1 MTHSRNTH
9 MRHIA
14 VRCAALVLVAWMLL
28 LSGCT
33 AQTAQTK
40 SYRDAPDFYGANIGI
55 MTGTVLDDLLGDVLQ
70 GATFKRYDD
79 IAGQLEALRKG
90 DVDGVALDLPM
101 AELIAAQQPEF
112 AVFDQVLAENDY
124 GYMLRKGSELTPRIS
139 EVIERFKAD
148 GTIDALAEKWLSGDE
163 ARMVIDW
170 SQYQLEGRAGG
181 TLRVAYD
188 PTGAPMT
195 YIIGDGEAAGFEVEL
210 ILMIADELDMG
221 VELTRTNFSSL
232 INSVQ
237 SDKAD
242 VAISCITIT
251 PERSEQVDFP
261 TSYFSGG
268 TVLLCRASDLPATDK
283 DLNSASVT
291 IAVEAASATETAA
304 RTQYPNANY
313 IYVSN
318 ATDGMLAVQSGK
330 ADAFAVDLSTY
341 ESSLAA
347 GTSGLK
353 LHSDGIIGDI
363 GKVSIGVSR
372 LTSIPN
378 AVKLIDQ
385 FLSEITADGTLEAMR
400 KRWLT
405 DRDYEMPDI
414 AQAESPDFTIT
425 VGTTGL
431 VEPYSFYV
439 GEDVTGLDVEL
450 MRRFALWC
458 NAGLKLELYD
468 WNGLATACVAG
479 KVDYIASNLFETPEK
494 REAMDFSTPYAQV
507 QTVMVVPE
515 STAASKTF
523 WQSIK
528 DSFEK
533 TFITENRWK
542 LIANGLGVTLEIS
555 IFAGILGS
563 ILGFGLCLA
572 LRSRHKWLRLPF
584 AALCRL
590 ITGIPSLVVLMI
602 IYFVIFASVSISP
615 VFVGILSFALLFAV
629 AVAGILDTGI
639 NAIDRGQW
647 EAASALGFGG
657 ASTFRRVI
665 MPQALRHVLPLYKGE
680 FVSMV
685 KLTSIVGY
693 ISIEDLTKAGDI
705 IRSRTYEAFFP
716 LLATAAI
723 YFAISTLATYALG
736 RVELHIDPRR
746 KPRRLP
752 KGVEQTDAPDAVN
765 PAPVAKPA
773 GTQPA
778 EVLITVEHLKKSYPN
793 ATPLKD
799 VNTTIRRGEVIT
811 IIGPSGT
818 GKSTLMR
825 CINRLDTPT
834 EGRITVF
841 GQDVCA
847 RGVDLTVLRR
857 RMGMVFQSFNLF
869 GHLTVI
875 ENVMLAPVVLK
886 HAPRQQAYEN
896 GIRLLRMVGMAEK
909 ALNYPDELSGGQRQ
923 RVAIARALAMDP
935 EIVLFDEPTSA
946 LDPTM
951 VGEVLAVIR
960 RLANEGL
967 TMMIVTH
974 EMKFARDVSTRIFY
988 MDQGVI
994 YEDGTPEQIFDHPRR
1009 NRTRTF
1015 VNRLK
1020 VLPFK
1025 ITSPNYDFIAMTEQL
1040 QQFGEKNLLPRR
1052 QLDNLRRAFEE
1063 ICAMNIIPHSPQ
1075 DYVLRVFTEY
1085 SESGKLEMRFRWG
1098 GARFNPFKEGDQLSS
1113 RLVMAF
1119 IKDYHYEYSDG
1130 ENRLVVTL

>member
-1 MTHSRNTH
+1 MTHN
-9 MRHIA
+9 RHARRLAARCLALALIA
-14 VRCAALVLVAWMLL
+14 LMLL
-28 LSGCT
+28 LSGCS
-33 AQTAQTK
+33 AQTTQTRL
-40 SYRDAPDFYGANIGI
+40 YREVSDFYGANIGI
-55 MTGTVLDDLLGDVLQ
+55 MTGTVLDDLLGDALP
-70 GATFKRYDD
+70 GATFKSYDD
-79 IAGQLEALRKG
+79 TAGQLEALKKG

-101 AELIAAQQPEF
+101 AKLIAAQQPEF
-112 AVFDQVLAENDY
+112 AVFDQVLAENEY
-124 GYMLRKGSELTPRIS
+124 GYMLRKGSELTAPMS

-148 GTIDALAEKWLSGDE
+148 GTIGALADKWISGDE
-163 ARMVIDW
+163 ERMVIDW

-195 YIIGDGEAAGFEVEL
+195 YIVDDGEPAGLEIEL
-210 ILMIADELDMG
+210 ILMIADALDMG

-237 SDKAD
+237 SNKAD
-242 VAISCITIT
+242 VAIGCITIT

-261 TSYFSGG
+261 TSHFSGG
-268 TVLLCRASDLPATDK
+268 TVLLCRASDLPASDP
-283 DLNSASVT
+283 DLNSPDVT
-291 IAVEAASATETAA
+291 IAIEAATATETDA
-304 RTQYPNANY
+304 RAKYPEANY

-318 ATDGMLAVQSGK
+318 ATDGMLAVLSGK

-341 ESSLAA
+341 ESSVAS
-347 GTSGLK
+347 GTTGLR
-353 LHSDGIIGDI
+353 LHSDGVIGEV
-363 GKVSIGVSR
+363 GNVSVGVSR
-372 LTSIPN
+372 LTAIPD
-378 AVKLIDQ
+378 AKALIDE
-385 FLSEITADGTLEAMR
+385 FLAEITADGTLEDMR
-400 KRWLT
+400 TRWLI
-405 DRDYEMPDI
+405 DRDYTIPDI
-414 AQAESPDFTIT
+414 AQAESPDFTMT

-439 GEDVTGLDVEL
+439 GDEVTGLDVEL

-458 NAGLKLELYD
+458 NAELKLELYD
-468 WNGLATACVAG
+468 WNGLATACVSG
-479 KVDYIASNLFETPEK
+479 KVDYIASDLFETEEK
-494 REAMDFSTPYAQV
+494 RDVMDFSTPYAQV
-507 QTVMVVPE
+507 KTVMVIPETTVPTE
-515 STAASKTF
+515 SF
-523 WQSIK
+523 WESLK

-533 TFITENRWK
+533 TFIVENRWK

-555 IFAGILGS
+555 VFAGLLGS
-563 ILGFGLCLA
+563 VLGFGLCLA
-572 LRSRHKWLRLPF
+572 LRSRRRWLRLPF

-602 IYFVIFASVSISP
+602 IYFIIFASVSISP
-615 VFVGILSFALLFAV
+615 VLVGILAFALLFAV
-629 AVAGILDTGI
+629 SVAGILDTGI

-657 ASTFRRVI
+657 AGTFRRVI
-665 MPQALRHVLPLYKGE
+665 MPQALRHVMPLYKGE

-723 YFAISTLATYALG
+723 YFAISALATYALG
-736 RVELHIDPRR
+736 RVELRLDPKR

-752 KGVEQTDAPDAVN
+752 KGVHRVDGLDAPERA
-765 PAPVAKPA
+765 A
-773 GTQPA
+773 GPKGGQPA
-778 EVLITVEHLKKSYPN
+778 DVLITVEHLKKVYPN
-793 ATPLKD
+793 ATPLQD

-825 CINRLDTPT
+825 CINRLETPT

-847 RGVDLTVLRR
+847 RNTDLTALRR

-869 GHLTVI
+869 GHLTVM

-886 HAPRQQAYEN
+886 RVPPQQAYEN
-896 GIRLLRMVGMAEK
+896 GMRLLRMVGMAEK

-923 RVAIARALAMDP
+923 RVAIARTLAMDP

-988 MDQGVI
+988 MDRGVI
-994 YEDGTPEQIFDHPRR
+994 YEDGTPEQVFDNPRR
-1009 NRTRTF
+1009 NRTRAF

-1052 QLDNLRRAFEE
+1052 QLDNLRRVFEE
-1063 ICAMNIIPHSPQ
+1063 ICAMNIIPRSPQ

-1098 GARFNPFKEGDQLSS
+1098 GARFNPFKEGDQLSA
-1113 RLVMAF
+1113 RLVAAF
-1119 IKDYHYEYSDG
+1119 IQSYHYEYVDG
-1130 ENRLVVTL
+1130 ENRLIVTL